1 MEPKQFL
8 LDNTEYINYQYLIKN
23 SSDIKKKISLVNELR
38 HKDLNIKG
46 LPTQIV
52 SISELLNDDEILRK
66 IYKEIKN

>member
-1 MEPKQFL
+1 MEPRQFL